1 MLLSTPL
8 PRLVRC
14 TRFASTL
21 STHASSSSALKQI
34 EHESGR
40 LLRVVEKR
48 VAERAR
54 AEREIAENTDM
65 SLKDQIARSRLLKEF
80 EPLDKT
86 WSEWLSARETFLQSE
101 SLLSDPDPELRALA
115 ADEQTESLGKLQTL
129 ATKTFPSL
137 LLQASP
143 TSAYGAAIELKAGV
157 GGGESA
163 LFLGD
168 LARMYIRF
176 AATHKY
182 SCEWINKSEMEGAR
196 GGIKDAILE
205 IKGEGSYDSLRWESG
220 VHRVQR
226 VPATETQGRVH
237 TSTVAVVVLPVIEGV
252 DETEADDIVDPKD
265 VRTDVMRAQDPKD
278 VRTDVMRAQGAGGQ
292 HVNRTESAVRLTHEP
307 TGITVSM
314 QDSRS
319 QHQNRAKAW
328 MILRAR
334 LLDRKLQAEMEARR
348 AVRRDLVKG
357 ADRSEKVRTY
367 NYPQD
372 RVTDHRVG
380 LNIKNLESVMEGDA
394 LEEIIWALQRDH
406 EATVLE
412 DLLQDDID

>member
-1 MLLSTPL
+1 MSTFFTL
-8 PRLVRC
+8 PRFARY
-14 TRFASTL
+14 TRLASTL
-21 STHASSSSALKQI
+21 ASPGNGSVALRKI
-34 EHESGR
+34 ENEAGR

-48 VAERAR
+48 VAERTR
-54 AEREIAENTDM
+54 AERELSENPEM
-65 SLKDQIARSRLLKEF
+65 SMKDQIARSRLLKQL
-80 EPLDKT
+80 EPLDRT
-86 WSEWLSARETFLQSE
+86 WNEWLSARETFLQSE
-101 SLLSDPDPELRALA
+101 SLLSDTDPELRALA
-115 ADEQTESLGKLQTL
+115 EDEQAESLGKLQTL
-129 ATKTFPSL
+129 ASETFPSL
-137 LLQASP
+137 LLRASS
-143 TSAYGAAIELKAGV
+143 TSAHGAAIELKAGA
-157 GGGESA
+157 GGSESA

-168 LARMYIRF
+168 LARMYTRY
-176 AATHKY
+176 AAAHRY
-182 SCEWINKSEMEGAR
+182 SCEWIEKNEMEAAR

-205 IKGEGSYDSLRWESG
+205 IKGEGSYDALRWESG

-226 VPATETQGRVH
+226 VPATETQGG
-237 TSTVAVVVLPVIEGV
+237 SILVLPVIEGV
-252 DETEADDIVDPKD
+252 SETEADDIVDPKD
-265 VRTDVMRAQDPKD
+265 VRTDVMRS
-278 VRTDVMRAQGAGGQ
+278 RGAGGQ

-367 NYPQD
+367 NYAQD

-380 LNIKNLESVMEGDA
+380 LTIKNLESVMEGDA
-394 LEEIIWALQRDH
+394 LEEIIHALQRDH
-406 EATVLE
+406 DATVME
-412 DLLQDDID
+412 DLLQDDVD

>member
-1 MLLSTPL
+1 MSVFVRL
-8 PRLVRC
+8 PRLVRY
-14 TRFASTL
+14 TRLASTL
-21 STHASSSSALKQI
+21 SSSSNGFSALRQI
-34 EHESGR
+34 ENESGR

-48 VAERAR
+48 IAERKR
-54 AEREIAENTDM
+54 AEQEASIELSFSSM
-65 SLKDQIARSRLLKEF
+65 SMKDQISRSRLIKEL
-80 EPLDKT
+80 EPLDRT
-86 WSEWLSARETFLQSE
+86 WSEWLSMRESE
-101 SLLSDPDPELRALA
+101 LLLSDSDPELRALA
-115 ADEQTESLGKLQTL
+115 VDEQAESLGKLQSL
-129 ATKTFPSL
+129 ASETFPSL
-137 LLQASP
+137 LMRASS
-143 TSAYGAAIELKAGV
+143 TSSYGAAIELKSGV
-157 GGGESA
+157 GGSESA

-168 LARMYIRF
+168 LARMYSRF

-182 SCEWINKSEMEGAR
+182 SCEWINKNEMEGAR

-205 IKGEGSYDSLRWESG
+205 IKGEGSYDALRWESG

-252 DETEADDIVDPKD
+252 SETEADDIVDPKD
-265 VRTDVMRAQDPKD
+265 VRTDVMRS
-278 VRTDVMRAQGAGGQ
+278 RGAGGQ

-367 NYPQD
+367 NYAQD

-380 LNIKNLESVMEGDA
+380 LTIKNLEAVMEGDA
-394 LEEIIWALQRDH
+394 LEEIIQALQKDH
-406 EATVLE
+406 EATMME
-412 DLLQDDID
+412 ELLQDDVD